1 MDTCGVLVSCS
12 VSGSDNPVKCSGIRI
27 GRNWI
32 LTTGTILNTALQ
44 ATSDQNNITSWMKKL
59 GVAFDGCHLTSI
71 QDTQLQKSQMTFT
84 VTTSLEANPLNQIAS
99 KSSFSIGSL
108 MPVDRKWGIM
118 KPRHRGILWNHQ
130 KDVGNPSALAEK
142 HHEVKASL
150 KYVWRSE
157 LISQSIDT
165 MMSQWILGSTTSG
178 EEDSATEAESYIAK
192 QLLPLFLVLHIQVD
206 SDENVDQSEINKVL
220 ENLRSICDSNE
231 GILRRGQSVTVESTP
246 FGNYYFYNSVSDGI
260 VSNVVGPDNCL
271 VLTDA
276 RSALGCEGGP
286 IYVTF
291 RRSGRQRRRLVGM
304 VLCSLSWWRGE
315 WVGFTLGVALRPV
328 LRRLL
333 MPDAPLINSRSLV
346 PPDTSQ
352 DRLALIDD
360 CVVLVRCGTGWG
372 SGVVVDTRQG
382 IILTCSHVVRKARND
397 EVLIYWKDR
406 RFLARLLFRSRE
418 GRAYDVA
425 VLKAGPGKTFGSAV
439 LSRTEAV
446 KGEPVVAAGFPLFSE
461 DDNLLPTV
469 TRGVVAHVSD
479 PAAVLQTTCCIQSGA
494 SGGPLFRHTG
504 ELLGIVSCN
513 TLDTDSGALFPRINM
528 AVPASVLAVP
538 LYTFLCTGDVHAL
551 SVMESDDPV
560 VQRLWKLQNVISKL

>member
-1 MDTCGVLVSCS
+1 QKMDTCGVLVSCS

-27 GRNWI
+27 GRNWV

-118 KPRHRGILWNHQ
+118 KPRHRSILWNHQ
-130 KDVGNPSALAEK
+130 KDAGNPSALAEK
-142 HHEVKASL
+142 HHEFKASL

-157 LISQSIDT
+157 LVSQSIDT
-165 MMSQWILGSTTSG
+165 MMSQWILGSTTS
-178 EEDSATEAESYIAK
+178 
-192 QLLPLFLVLHIQVD
+192 VD
-206 SDENVDQSEINKVL
+206 SDENIDQSEINKVL

-231 GILRRGQSVTVESTP
+231 GILRRGQNVTVESTP

-352 DRLALIDD
+352 DRLVLHTSTPTYLASRFSYLYRTSALIDD

-446 KGEPVVAAGFPLFSE
+446 KGK
-461 DDNLLPTV
+461 D
-469 TRGVVAHVSD
+469 
-479 PAAVLQTTCCIQSGA
+479 I
-494 SGGPLFRHTG
+494 
-504 ELLGIVSCN
+504 
-513 TLDTDSGALFPRINM
+513 
-528 AVPASVLAVP
+528 
-538 LYTFLCTGDVHAL
+538 
-551 SVMESDDPV
+551 
-560 VQRLWKLQNVISKL
+560 